1 MLSFV
6 LQFLSY
12 TLFVQHIIWFIIFR
26 HIICNTHHLSYREEK
41 TSFVLHC
48 IFPALHFSYTSFFI
62 TSFFLHFIF
71 NHFIFPTL
79 HFSSLHFSYTSFFI
93 TSFFLHFIFPTLHFS
108 SLHFSYTSFFIT
120 SFFLHFIFHDV
131 IFPTLHFS
139 SLHFS
144 SLHFSYTSFFLQF
157 NCILHINCPTEREK
171 HYLSFNL
178 IELYIICPT
187 KINWFVQQLIICS
200 IVIFKKFNLIYV

>member
-71 NHFIFPTL
+71 N
-79 HFSSLHFSYTSFFI
+79 
-93 TSFFLHFIFPTLHFS
+93 HFIFPTLHFS